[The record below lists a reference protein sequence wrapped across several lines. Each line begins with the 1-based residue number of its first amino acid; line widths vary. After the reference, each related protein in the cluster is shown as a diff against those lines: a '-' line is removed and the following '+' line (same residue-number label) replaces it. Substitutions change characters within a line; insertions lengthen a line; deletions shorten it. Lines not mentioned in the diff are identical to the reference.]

1 MTNIMKLP
9 NATTGLWLGNLLGM
23 LLLLL
28 VVVYQLGGAMFTSG
42 AHLPA
47 VHPLTVQPVPQP
59 ETLADIGS
67 RNPFDASSARWKISS
82 EDNPAITGELRGVI
96 LLPGVQTVVTSSGT
110 VRLGETLAEGRVARI
125 LDNKIIVDQGH
136 GSKELEL
143 PSARRPTLN
152 SINKAGHGL
161 DITKGSK

>member
-9 NATTGLWLGNLLGM
+9 DTTTGLWLGNLLGI

-28 VVVYQLGGAMFTSG
+28 AVAYQLGGAIFASG

-47 VHPLTVQPVPQP
+47 VHPLTVQAIPQP
-59 ETLADIGS
+59 ETRADIGS
-67 RNPFDASSARWKISS
+67 RNPFDSSSARWKTSS
-82 EDNPAITGELRGVI
+82 GNNPAIIGELRGVI
-96 LLPGVQTVVTSSGT
+96 LLPGVQTVVTSSGM
-110 VRLGETLAEGRVARI
+110 VRVGETLAEGRVIRI
-125 LDNKIIVDQGH
+125 LDNKIVVDQGH

-143 PSARRPTLN
+143 PSARRPTLK

-161 DITKGSK
+161 DTTKGSQ

>member
-1 MTNIMKLP
+1 MKLP
-9 NATTGLWLGNLLGM
+9 DTTTGLWLGNLLGIM
-23 LLLLL
+23 LLLLA
-28 VVVYQLGGAMFTSG
+28 VAYQLGGAIFTSG

-47 VHPLTVQPVPQP
+47 VNPLTVQPVPQP
-59 ETLADIGS
+59 ETRADTGK
-67 RNPFDASSARWKISS
+67 RNPFDPSSARWKTGSGS
-82 EDNPAITGELRGVI
+82 NPALTGELRGVI

-110 VRLGETLAEGRVARI
+110 VRVGETLAEGRVIRI
-125 LDNKIIVDQGH
+125 LDNKIVVEQGS

-143 PSARRPTLN
+143 PSARRPTLK